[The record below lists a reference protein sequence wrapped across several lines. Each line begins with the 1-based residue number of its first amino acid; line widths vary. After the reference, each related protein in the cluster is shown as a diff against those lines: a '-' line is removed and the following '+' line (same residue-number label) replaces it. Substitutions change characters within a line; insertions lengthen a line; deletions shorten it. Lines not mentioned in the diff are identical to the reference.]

1 MKTMIKSIAAAALL
15 MPCIAAADTLQQYV
29 IERELPN
36 AGQLTDQE
44 LRNISARSAEVLEEL
59 GPGIQWQH
67 SYVVDD
73 KIYCVYS
80 THDVNMI
87 RDHGEIGGFPVTRI
101 SPVSSVLSPPGR
113 P

>member
-44 LRNISARSAEVLEEL
+44 LHNISARSAEVLEEL
-59 GPGIQWQH
+59 GPGI
-67 SYVVDD
+67 SG
-73 KIYCVYS
+73 S
-80 THDVNMI
+80 TATWLT
-87 RDHGEIGGFPVTRI
+87 TR
-101 SPVSSVLSPPGR
+101 STVSIPHMTST
-113 P
+113 

>member
-1 MKTMIKSIAAAALL
+1 MKTMIKSIVTAALL
-15 MPCIAAADTLQQYV
+15 LPCITAAENLQQYV
-29 IERELPN
+29 IERELPD
-36 AGQLTDQE
+36 AGALTEQD
-44 LRNISARSAEVLEEL
+44 LREISARSAEVLEEL

-101 SPVSSVLSPPGR
+101 SPVSSVLSPPA
-113 P
+113 PQ